1 MENRIILTSEVSA
14 EKLHRLA
21 LEVAEQ
27 LSDDETE
34 LIIIGI
40 EGAGKF
46 GMEGTGKLIASKV
59 ANYLQ
64 QYVSSPMKMIALHLD
79 KHKPAV
85 ITLSEEINF
94 DNKNILLVD
103 DVSNTGKTLMYA
115 LKPFMQFHPKSIQ
128 TLVLVERMHKQF
140 PIKPDYVGYSI
151 ATAPDDY
158 VQVEETNGNISAAVV
173 SGD

>member
-1 MENRIILTSEVSA
+1 MGNRNILSGDVIA
-14 EKLHRLA
+14 EKLHRIA

-27 LSDDETE
+27 LSEDDAE

-46 GMEGTGKLIASKV
+46 GIEGVGNFIASQV
-59 ANYLQ
+59 ATDLKKYISLPIKII
-64 QYVSSPMKMIALHLD
+64 SLHLD

-94 DNKNILLVD
+94 DDKNVLLVD

-115 LKPFMQFHPKSIQ
+115 LKPFMQFHPKRIQ

-158 VQVEETNGNISAAVV
+158 VQVE
-173 SGD
+173 